1 MVILRSGRSPFEL
14 FLLGACVI
22 SGLAGLVAP
31 TSTSSALAHLLPTWV
46 VMAWSAGL
54 VIGGVVSITGV
65 LMRGLTALLVE
76 RIGLVGLAGFSVLY
90 SAVIVA
96 ELGLRA
102 TFTAL
107 FIAAFAA
114 ACVGRFW
121 QINRDLNQAETEAAR
136 RPDGGAR

>member
-1 MVILRSGRSPFEL
+1 VVILRSGRSPFEL
-14 FLLGACVI
+14 FLLAACVL
-22 SGLAGLVAP
+22 SGLAGLIAP
-31 TSTSSALAHLLPTWV
+31 TSTSSALARLLPTWV
-46 VMAWSAGL
+46 VIAWSAGL
-54 VIGGVVSITGV
+54 VIGGAVAIAGV

-96 ELGLRA
+96 EVGIRA

-107 FIAAFAA
+107 FVVAFAG

-121 QINRDLNQAETEAAR
+121 QISQDLRRADVEANRPEPE
-136 RPDGGAR
+136 GGR